1 MTMRTPPT
9 FVIFRAAAA
18 AITLLALL
26 LFGLGLA
33 RLGPASSLGGLT
45 EHATSWLRLNTGVGN
60 R

>member
-1 MTMRTPPT
+1 MKTPPT
-9 FVIFRAAAA
+9 FVVFRAGVA

-33 RLGPASSLGGLT
+33 RLGPASSLGGLD
-45 EHATSWLRLNTGVGN
+45 EHATTWLRVNTGVGI

>member
-1 MTMRTPPT
+1 MRTPPT

-18 AITLLALL
+18 AITLLILL

-33 RLGPASSLGGLT
+33 RLGPASGLGGLT
-45 EHATSWLRLNTGVGN
+45 EHATTWLRVSTGVDI

>member
-1 MTMRTPPT
+1 MTTPPT

-18 AITLLALL
+18 AITFLALL

-33 RLGPASSLGGLT
+33 RLGPASSLGGLAG
-45 EHATSWLRLNTGVGN
+45 HATTWLRVNTGVDI

>member
-1 MTMRTPPT
+1 MKTPPT
-9 FVIFRAAAA
+9 FVVFRAGVA

-33 RLGPASSLGGLT
+33 RLGPASSLGGLA
-45 EHATSWLRLNTGVGN
+45 EHATTWLRVNTGVGI

>member
-1 MTMRTPPT
+1 MRTPRRSLSSAPP
-9 FVIFRAAAA
+9 R

-45 EHATSWLRLNTGVGN
+45 EHATSWLRVNTGVDT

>member
-1 MTMRTPPT
+1 VKTPPT
-9 FVIFRAAAA
+9 FVIFRGVAA
-18 AITLLALL
+18 AITLLVLL

-45 EHATSWLRLNTGVGN
+45 EHATSWLRVNTGVGI